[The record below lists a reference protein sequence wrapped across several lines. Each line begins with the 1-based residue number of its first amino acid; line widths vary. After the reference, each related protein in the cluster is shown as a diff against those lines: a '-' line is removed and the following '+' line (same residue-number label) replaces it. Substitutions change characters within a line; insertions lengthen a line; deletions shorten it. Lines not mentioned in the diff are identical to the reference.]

1 MSASLTPVAL
11 EAALRAGGA
20 FRPFPPAAD
29 RAAWSAVCAALAP
42 GEAEAWLARAE
53 AAAAAPPQ
61 PLTATAYLNAAYG
74 AAQDARRAAL
84 AALTVAACL
93 QGGSR
98 FLGPLLDCAWA
109 ICEESAWAW
118 PDPAS
123 SLPDPAAPHLDARA
137 AATALALAEL
147 DALLGAD
154 LPPAL
159 AARINAEVEQR
170 AIQPFMNRHSFGWMF
185 SPSHE
190 AAACVAGVVGA
201 ALYLEAGPARL
212 AEIVARGLWA
222 LGDGLQRFDPR
233 GWARGLAAWALLAH
247 LLAARTGGRLDLLA
261 DSAGLARLPL
271 LARLGPNAYAGCV
284 PGDPPSAALL
294 AWLAQRFDQPQLAR
308 LSHEQ
313 RAAPPLLELPWA
325 LRSLLWRPGPEAD
338 APPELP
344 ARDWDERLGWMTVRF
359 DPTDP
364 AALALAVLGGR
375 GAAVCWGGDL
385 LIADAPPPLAADHA
399 VHPAAAA
406 AALERQS
413 TAAFDFVSLE
423 LKDAYPP
430 EAGLL
435 SLRRVAALHRSPP
448 AGWIE
453 LVDGVL
459 FDGAARALQTALVT
473 PAVAAL
479 APGVVVLNG
488 PRAAL
493 RVEYYP
499 EQVSARLETAGD
511 LSRVVFTLRQPGRSG
526 AIRLKIEPVT

>member
-1 MSASLTPVAL
+1 MSVPLTPVAL

-20 FRPFPPAAD
+20 FRPLPPAAD
-29 RAAWSAVCAALAP
+29 RAAWNAIHAALDP
-42 GEAEAWLARAE
+42 GEADAWLARAE
-53 AAAAAPPQ
+53 AAAAAPLQ
-61 PLTATAYLNAAYG
+61 PLTATAYLNTAYG
-74 AAQDARRAAL
+74 AAQEARRAAL
-84 AALTVAACL
+84 VALTVAACL

-118 PDPAS
+118 PDPAGG
-123 SLPDPAAPHLDARA
+123 LPDPAAPHLDARA

-170 AIQPFMNRHSFGWMF
+170 VIEPFLHRHSFAWMF
-185 SPSHE
+185 SPGHE

-222 LGDGLQRFDPR
+222 LGDGLQRFDLR
-233 GWARGLAAWALLAH
+233 GWAQGLAAWALLAH

-284 PGDPPSAALL
+284 TGDQPTAALL

-308 LSHEQ
+308 LAHEQ
-313 RAAPPLLELPWA
+313 RAAPPPPDLPWA
-325 LRSLLWRPGPEAD
+325 LRSLLWRPDPEA
-338 APPELP
+338 AVPPELP
-344 ARDWDERLGWMTVRF
+344 ARDWDERLGCMTVRF
-359 DPTDP
+359 DPADP

-375 GAAVCWGGDL
+375 GAAVCCGGDL
-385 LIADAPPPLAADHA
+385 LIADVPPPLAADHA
-399 VHPAAAA
+399 AHPAAA

-430 EAGLL
+430 AAGLL
-435 SLRRVAALHRSPP
+435 SLRRVVALHRSPP
-448 AGWIE
+448 GGWVE

-459 FDGAARALQTALVT
+459 FDGEAHTLQTALVT
-473 PAVAAL
+473 PAGAAL
-479 APGVVVLNG
+479 TPGVVILNG

-493 RVEYYP
+493 RVEYYA
-499 EQVSARLETAGD
+499 EQVYARLEMAGD
-511 LSRVVFTLRQPGRSG
+511 LSRVVFTLRQPSRSG